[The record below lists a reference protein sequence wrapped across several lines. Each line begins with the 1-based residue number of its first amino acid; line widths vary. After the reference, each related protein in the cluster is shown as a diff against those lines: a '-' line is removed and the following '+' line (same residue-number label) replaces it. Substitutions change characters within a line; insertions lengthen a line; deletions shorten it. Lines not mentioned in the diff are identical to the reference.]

1 MSWLDDYKKECGE
14 LPPVEDDVPE
24 EVTIDD
30 LFESLRPSDNQ
41 IHKMIQKNAHVK
53 VDMFLAINKY
63 LIEVGIEDKD
73 ERLRI
78 IEIIF

>member
-14 LPPVEDDVPE
+14 LPPVEDDMPE

>member
-24 EVTIDD
+24 ETTIDD
-30 LFESLRPSDNQ
+30 LLESLRPSDNQ
-41 IHKMIQKNAHVK
+41 IYKMIKKNAHVK

>member
-24 EVTIDD
+24 ETTIDD
-30 LFESLRPSDNQ
+30 LLESLRPSDNQ
-41 IHKMIQKNAHVK
+41 IYKMIKKNAHVK
-53 VDMFLAINKY
+53 VDLFLAINKY

>member
-24 EVTIDD
+24 ETTIDD
-30 LFESLRPSDNQ
+30 LLESLRPSDNQ
-41 IHKMIQKNAHVK
+41 IYKMIQKNAHVK
-53 VDMFLAINKY
+53 VDLFLAINKY